1 MQGVTESMAGRAA
14 VLQLRPLSTRESRKV
29 SLLLGGYPEA
39 LARPGSANQ
48 SSLFPGPDSISGS
61 AWGLGHINHTF
72 FLRKVLPRHAEF
84 RRTGEAP
91 RDERDKVTPYAD
103 RAHTVQLRTSWVRWG
118 ATRRR

>member
-1 MQGVTESMAGRAA
+1 MHAETVNTSSGKLEF
-14 VLQLRPLSTRESRKV
+14 EK
-29 SLLLGGYPEA
+29 GYPSKDTA
-39 LARPGSANQ
+39 ANQ
-48 SSLFPGPDSISGS
+48 SSLSPGPDSISDS

-103 RAHTVQLRTSWVRWG
+103 GAHTVQLRTSWVRWG